1 MEQPSLQPA
10 AKTGVLYRLRAR
22 LSIQVLAY
30 LALVGGIL
38 ALSLSSLFVRWAEA
52 AGTVTSFY
60 RMALAMLVLLP
71 FYWKQKERPL
81 RSQPGLILLVAA
93 GGTLSAMDHAVWST
107 ALGFTRI
114 ANATLL
120 NNIAPLWVALVAF
133 LFWKERLS
141 GRFWLGLV
149 LTLAGAGVVFGNDLI
164 NDPHLG
170 RGDLLAIISS
180 LFYAGFYLVTQRA
193 RQQLNTLSYIWPVC
207 VTASLVLLV
216 VNLIVGNPLGGYSP
230 ATYLSFLGAGLISQ
244 VFGYFAIGFALGHL
258 PAALVA
264 PTMIAQPVIT
274 ALLAIPLAGEG
285 LLPAQWLGGLTV
297 LTGIYLVN
305 RK

>member
-1 MEQPSLQPA
+1 MQQPSLQPA
-10 AKTGVLYRLRAR
+10 AKTNVIYRLRAR
-22 LSIQVLAY
+22 LSIQVIAY

-38 ALSLSSLFVRWAEA
+38 ALSFSSLFVRWADA

-60 RMALAMLVLLP
+60 RMTLAMLVLLP
-71 FYWKQKERPL
+71 FYWMQKKRPL
-81 RSQPGLILLVAA
+81 RYQPGLILLAAA
-93 GGTLSAMDHAVWST
+93 GGALSAMDHAVWST
-107 ALGFTRI
+107 SLGYTRI

-133 LFWKERLS
+133 LFWKERL
-141 GRFWLGLV
+141 GARFWIGLV
-149 LTLAGAGVVFGNDLI
+149 LTLAGAGVVFGNNLI
-164 NDPHLG
+164 NNPHLG
-170 RGDLLAIISS
+170 RGDFLAVISS

-193 RQQLNTLSYIWPVC
+193 RRQLNTLSYIWPVC

-216 VNLIVGNPLGGYSP
+216 VNLALGNPLGGYSS

-264 PTMIAQPVIT
+264 PTMITQPVIT
-274 ALLAIPLAGEG
+274 ALLAIPLAGEE